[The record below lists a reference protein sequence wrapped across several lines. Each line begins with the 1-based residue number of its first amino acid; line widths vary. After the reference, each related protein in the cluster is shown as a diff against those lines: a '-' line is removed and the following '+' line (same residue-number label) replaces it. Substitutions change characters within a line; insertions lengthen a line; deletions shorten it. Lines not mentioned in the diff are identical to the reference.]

1 MKPFTLKNLALA
13 LLGTAVFVFFL
24 VAVLPQEAAKG
35 AAMGLV
41 DSIDS
46 AFFYS
51 PERLYAIAAAY
62 GAEGRAFYIQQR
74 FSFDVIWPL
83 AYGFFVFSWLNL
95 WLRSKR
101 WVLLLSWVPVGF
113 DFLENIS
120 AAFVLS
126 RFPERVNGVAWMA
139 SVFTPLKWL
148 TLYSALTLVLA
159 LFVVGPIW
167 HGHQRQKT
175 R

>member
-1 MKPFTLKNLALA
+1 MKAFTLKNAGLA
-13 LLGTAVFVFFL
+13 LLGTGLFVFFL

-35 AAMGLV
+35 TALGLV

-51 PERLYAIAAAY
+51 PARLYAIAEAY
-62 GAEGRAFYIQQR
+62 GEQGRAFYIQQR

-83 AYGFFVFSWLNL
+83 VYGFFVFSWLNL
-95 WLRSKR
+95 WLRSQR
-101 WVLLLSWVPVGF
+101 WVLIFSWLPVGL

-126 RFPERVNGVAWMA
+126 RFPVRVDGVAMMA
-139 SVFTPLKWL
+139 SAFTLLKWV
-148 TLYSALTLVLA
+148 TLYSALVLVMSL
-159 LFVVGPIW
+159 LIVGPIW
-167 HGHQRQKT
+167 HWRRAQKT